1 MNILSKHQIAFGT
14 ALALCLIPGVTPAAS
29 LVGGVAFG
37 LLLGNPYPAASSR
50 WNKRL
55 LQISVIALGFGVP
68 LSQILNQAWD
78 SIPVTIC
85 GLATTLVLGTALG
98 TMLGVGWSTTLLV
111 SFGTAICG
119 GSAIAAMAPAIR
131 AKDEEIAISLATV
144 FLLNAVALLAFPL
157 VGHAVGLTQ
166 HAFGVWSGLAIHDTS
181 SVVGAA
187 SSYGAAA
194 LDVGIT
200 VKLTRTLWIMPSVLL
215 AGILSR
221 SKEKA
226 AFPLFILGFLGAA
239 VVSSLFP
246 AGRDLWTM
254 IAAGGRQL
262 LVVTLFLVGSGL
274 SRKVLETVGFRPLAL
289 GAVLWILVS
298 LATLAAI
305 QSGWA

>member
-1 MNILSKHQIAFGT
+1 
-14 ALALCLIPGVTPAAS
+14 
-29 LVGGVAFG
+29 
-37 LLLGNPYPAASSR
+37 
-50 WNKRL
+50 RL